1 MHMEKLWKVSAT
13 TGLLAFL
20 YITNAAA
27 VGCAPN
33 SANRPVCPAGAVA
46 EDATFIDPTATIL
59 NAGNVALAK
68 HIYIAPFVE
77 INPGIG
83 MMGTAAGVTIGEKS
97 DLQDNVVLNG
107 SGIALGDEVILAHG
121 ARVNGPAIIGR
132 EAVVGAR
139 NAAFVG
145 FNSLVDRG
153 NIEPDAMVLHLARV
167 APGITIRTGRV
178 VLSGKNVTTQ
188 SQADDP
194 ALGKVIPIT
203 DGLRIFMDGVLHV
216 NETFAR
222 EYTNLYYNN
231 PDNVKGINYDP
242 SDGGALP
249 SFNPTRDL
257 PTLAGVDTRDPNYR
271 NRIIGDVVMS
281 NSKNSLSDTYLVG
294 SRISLRADE
303 GEPFHVGKIERM
315 NDRTTFHAL
324 EHTGIQLH
332 DDITY
337 GMRSIVHGG
346 ASAATANNPHS
357 ETTVGDY
364 SKIGNYAVVFRS
376 TLGRKVQIGCGS
388 LVDGATLADN
398 TVIPARTIVI
408 NAGHT
413 NPQRYPVEWNPGC

>member
-1 MHMEKLWKVSAT
+1 MHKGKLWKASVT
-13 TGLLAFL
+13 TGILTFL
-20 YITNAAA
+20 YMSNAVAG
-27 VGCAPN
+27 GCAPN
-33 SANRPVCPAGAVA
+33 STNRPVCPAGAIA
-46 EDATFIDPTATIL
+46 QDATFIDPTATIL
-59 NAGNVALAK
+59 NASNVRLGK

-77 INPGIG
+77 INPGKG
-83 MMGTAAGVTIGEKS
+83 MMGTTAAVTIGEKTN
-97 DLQDNVVLNG
+97 LQDNVVLNG

-121 ARVNGPAIIGR
+121 ARVNGPAMIGHD
-132 EAVVGAR
+132 AVAGAH
-139 NAAFVG
+139 NAAFIG

-153 NIEPDAMVLHLARV
+153 NVEPDAMVLHLARV
-167 APGITIRTGRV
+167 APGITVRAGRV

-188 SQADDP
+188 AQADDP

-231 PDNVKGINYDP
+231 PSNVKGINYDP

-257 PTLAGVDTRDPNYR
+257 PTLAGVGTRDPNYR
-271 NRIIGDVVMS
+271 NRIIGNVVMS
-281 NSKNSLSDTYLVG
+281 DSKSNLNNTDLVG

-303 GEPFHVGKIERM
+303 GEPFHVGEIERM
-315 NDRTTFHAL
+315 SDRTTFHAL

-357 ETTVGDY
+357 ETTVGDH

-376 TLGRKVQIGCGS
+376 TLGHGVKIGCGS
-388 LVDGATLADN
+388 LVDGATLAND
-398 TVIPARTIVI
+398 TVIPARTIII
-408 NAGHT
+408 NAGHA
-413 NPQRYPVEWNPGC
+413 NPQRYSVEWNPGC

>member
-1 MHMEKLWKVSAT
+1 MRKKKLWKASVT
-13 TGLLAFL
+13 TGILTFL
-20 YITNAAA
+20 YISNAVAG
-27 VGCAPN
+27 GCAPN
-33 SANRPVCPAGAVA
+33 SSNRPVCPAGAIA

-59 NAGNVALAK
+59 NADNVRLSK
-68 HIYIAPFVE
+68 HIYIAPFVA
-77 INPGIG
+77 ISPGSQA
-83 MMGTAAGVTIGEKS
+83 TGVTIGEKS
-97 DLQDNVVLNG
+97 NLQDNVVLNG

-121 ARVNGPAIIGR
+121 ARVNGPAKIGH
-132 EAVVGAR
+132 EAVAGAH
-139 NAAFVG
+139 NAAFIG

-153 NIEPDAMVLHLARV
+153 NVEPDAMVLHLARV
-167 APGITIRTGRV
+167 APGITVHAGKV

-188 SQADDP
+188 AQADDP

-203 DGLRIFMDGVLHV
+203 DALRVFMDGVLHV

-231 PDNVKGINYDP
+231 PSNVKGINYDP

-257 PTLAGVDTRDPNYR
+257 PTLAGVGTRDPNYR
-271 NRIIGDVVMS
+271 NRIIGNVVMRD
-281 NSKNSLSDTYLVG
+281 SKDDLSDTDLVG

-303 GEPFHVGKIERM
+303 GEPFHVGEIARM

-346 ASAATANNPHS
+346 ASAATVNNPHS
-357 ETTVGDY
+357 ETTVGDH

-376 TLGRKVQIGCGS
+376 TLGHNVMIGCGS
-388 LVDGATLADN
+388 LVDGATLADD

-408 NAGHT
+408 NAGHS

>member
-1 MHMEKLWKVSAT
+1 MHKGKLWKASVT
-13 TGLLAFL
+13 TGILTFL
-20 YITNAAA
+20 YMSNAVAG
-27 VGCAPN
+27 GCVPN
-33 SANRPVCPAGAVA
+33 STNRPVCPAGAIA
-46 EDATFIDPTATIL
+46 QDATFIDPTATLL
-59 NAGNVALAK
+59 NASNITLGK

-77 INPGIG
+77 INPGKG
-83 MMGTAAGVTIGEKS
+83 MKGTAAGVTIGEKTN
-97 DLQDNVVLNG
+97 LQDNVVLNG

-121 ARVNGPAIIGR
+121 ARVNGPAMIGHD
-132 EAVVGAR
+132 AVAGAH
-139 NAAFVG
+139 NAAFIG

-153 NIEPDAMVLHLARV
+153 NVEPDAMVLHLARV
-167 APGITIRTGRV
+167 APGITVRAGRV

-188 SQADDP
+188 AQADDP

-231 PDNVKGINYDP
+231 PSNVKGINYDP

-257 PTLAGVDTRDPNYR
+257 PTLAGVGTRDPSYR
-271 NRIIGDVVMS
+271 NRIIGNVVMS
-281 NSKNSLSDTYLVG
+281 DSKSNLNNTYLVG

-303 GEPFHVGKIERM
+303 GEPFHVGEIERM
-315 NDRTTFHAL
+315 SDRTTFHAL

-357 ETTVGDY
+357 ETTVGDH

-376 TLGRKVQIGCGS
+376 TLGDDVKIGCGS
-388 LVDGATLADN
+388 LVDGATLAND
-398 TVIPARTIVI
+398 TVIPARTIII
-408 NAGHT
+408 NAGHA
-413 NPQRYPVEWNPGC
+413 NPQRYSVEWNPGC